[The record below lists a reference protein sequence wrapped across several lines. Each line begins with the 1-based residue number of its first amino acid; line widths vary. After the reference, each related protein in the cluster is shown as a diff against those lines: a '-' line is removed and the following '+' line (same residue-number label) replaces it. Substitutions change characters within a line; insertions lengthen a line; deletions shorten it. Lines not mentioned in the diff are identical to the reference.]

1 MPLSPERKAI
11 GNEWVYKIKCDS
23 NDQVEWYRAR
33 LVVKG
38 YAKNEGIDFN

>member
-23 NDQVEWYRAR
+23 NDQVEWYHAR

-38 YAKNEGIDFN
+38 YAKKEGIDFN